1 MRRRFG
7 QSLRVGVADGA
18 LALAV
23 TSRWGASR
31 VIAELAY
38 DQAQPGML
46 ASALAQLLGADHA
59 RWPVSFVVANDLVRM
74 WRVTPPGDASRMA
87 DLEAAAALRFHSLF
101 GDMPTQ
107 WAIRAGWDA
116 ARPFMAAA
124 TPHALLAA
132 LVQASG
138 AQHMPVTGI
147 EPHFVVAF
155 NAARTALR
163 SGAWFGLVHEG
174 VMSVGTP
181 SDGRLDAVRAVAI
194 PAGAGADWL
203 SAHIAREALLLGV
216 PEPRAL
222 ALAGSVP
229 DRWLGGTSQL
239 ACALAGP
246 PSDPSWSPAA
256 QLALA
261 GVAR

>member
-7 QSLRVGVADGA
+7 QSLRVGVAEGR
-18 LALAV
+18 LALAS

-31 VIAELAY
+31 VLAELAY
-38 DQAQPGML
+38 DAAQPG
-46 ASALAQLLGADHA
+46 ALAPALGQLLAADYA
-59 RWPVSFVVANDLVRM
+59 RWPVSFVVANDLVRL
-74 WRVTPPGDASRMA
+74 WRVTPPADASRMA

-107 WAIRAGWDA
+107 WAISAGWDA

-132 LVQASG
+132 LAQACA
-138 AQHMPVTGI
+138 AQRMAVTGI
-147 EPHFVVAF
+147 EPHFVAAF
-155 NAARTALR
+155 NAARPSLR
-163 SGAWFGLVHEG
+163 GGAWFGLVHEG
-174 VMSVGTP
+174 VLTVGTP
-181 SDGRLDAVRAVAI
+181 AGTRLDAVRAVAI
-194 PAGAGADWL
+194 PAGAGNDWL
-203 SAHIAREALLLGV
+203 TAHIAREAMLLGV
-216 PEPRAL
+216 QEPRVL
-222 ALAGSVP
+222 ALAGAVP
-229 DRWLGGTSQL
+229 DRWLGGTAQL

-246 PSDPSWSPAA
+246 QPDPAWSPAA